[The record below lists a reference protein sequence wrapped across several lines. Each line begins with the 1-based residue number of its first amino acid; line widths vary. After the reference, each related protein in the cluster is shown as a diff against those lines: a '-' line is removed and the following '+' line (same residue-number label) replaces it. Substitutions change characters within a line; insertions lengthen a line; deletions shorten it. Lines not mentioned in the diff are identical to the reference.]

1 MRSDGV
7 TRRTTFAGGDGL
19 RIAAD
24 VGGPQGAPLV
34 VLGHGGGQT
43 RHSWAGATRRLIEA
57 GYRVINYDLRGHG
70 ESEWSPEHRYE
81 ARYRADDLLVIMDTA
96 PGPIALV
103 GASMGGMTAFYAAL
117 VARSA
122 DLRALVLVDIV
133 PRPNPQGVQHITE
146 FMRRY
151 LDGFDTIEQVA
162 DAVHS
167 YNPHRPRPSDLA
179 GLRKNLRERDGRLF
193 WHWDP
198 GILRLNAPGEYDALR
213 RTIGARGQPLA
224 CPALLIRGSR
234 SDVVSSEGISE
245 LLEWLPQ
252 TEIFDVEG
260 AGHMVAGDRND
271 SFNAGVIDFLARHMP
286 AQPE

>member
-1 MRSDGV
+1 MGSDDV

-24 VGGPQGAPLV
+24 VGGPPEAPV
-34 VLGHGGGQT
+34 VVFGHGGGQT
-43 RHSWAGATRRLIEA
+43 RHSWAGGTTRLIEA

-81 ARYRADDLLVIMDTA
+81 ARYRAEDLLAIMGTA
-96 PGPIALV
+96 RGPIALV
-103 GASMGGMTAFYAAL
+103 GASMGGLTAFYAAM
-117 VARSA
+117 VARNA

-133 PRPNPQGVQHITE
+133 PKPSSQGVQHITE
-146 FMRRY
+146 FMRRH

-162 DAVHS
+162 DAVQS

-179 GLRKNLRERDGRLF
+179 GLRRNLRERDGRLF

-198 GILRLNAPGEYDALR
+198 CILRLDAPGEYDALR

-224 CPALLIRGSR
+224 CPTLLIRGLR

-245 LLEWLPQ
+245 LVEWLPQ

-271 SFNAGVIDFLARHMP
+271 SFNVGVIDFLARHMP
-286 AQPE
+286 AGAA